1 MAARDHFRAVGRQPV
16 RLPARVDVGGR
27 ARSAVV
33 LDLGLEG
40 ASVEGDEPLAVG
52 DRVVLSVTAPNLWD
66 PLEVPA
72 EVRWSVSPGPSGGV
86 RVGLR
91 FHARDGRTLHALA
104 TLLATTHF
112 E

>member
-1 MAARDHFRAVGRQPV
+1 MEVRDHFRAAARQPV
-16 RLPARVDVGGR
+16 HLPAMVEVGGR
-27 ARSAVV
+27 ARRAVV

-40 ASVEGDEPLAVG
+40 ASVEGGEPLAVG
-52 DRVVLSVTAPNLWD
+52 DRVLLSVTAPNLWD
-66 PLEVPA
+66 PLDVPA

-86 RVGLR
+86 RLGLR
-91 FHARDGRTLHALA
+91 FHPRDGRTLRALA

>member
-1 MAARDHFRAVGRQPV
+1 M
-16 RLPARVDVGGR
+16 RLPSSVTAGGR
-27 ARSAVV
+27 EHSATV

-40 ASVEGDEPLAVG
+40 AGVEGTEPFTVG
-52 DRVVLSVTAPNLWD
+52 ERVVLRVTAPNLWD

-91 FHARDGRTLHALA
+91 FHADSGRTLRALA
-104 TLLATTHF
+104 ELLATTHF